1 MIKILF
7 IFANFKSRYYSFD
20 QQCLPQD
27 CEHMAGR
34 SYDVR
39 TYATYQSGGC
49 SLSLPPLGK
58 PTAISSIR
66 PHYSCRQSFK
76 LRSSALPL
84 LKEQLHTK
92 IKDPNHL
99 SVKNTHRVSPSQPQ
113 QFQYCACWW
122 LVYIHNIKLGLT
134 SINNTLKE
142 KKKKTASWQK
152 ATDNTQSSYTAW
164 STQARVV
171 PSASFLSWVNHSD
184 LHHMQAFSVL
194 VLASGSA
201 GLLSSFQTGSKGQQ
215 VLCLAWLALPTS
227 GTELQLEG
235 AACHCSAAG
244 THCSSLLG
252 LKGEMQAGLTL
263 APSLKAHSVPPPD
276 LPRLPFSIM
285 DIL

>member
-122 LVYIHNIKLGLT
+122 HVYIHNIKLGLT

-142 KKKKTASWQK
+142 KKKKEQ
-152 ATDNTQSSYTAW
+152 
-164 STQARVV
+164 
-171 PSASFLSWVNHSD
+171 
-184 LHHMQAFSVL
+184 
-194 VLASGSA
+194 
-201 GLLSSFQTGSKGQQ
+201 
-215 VLCLAWLALPTS
+215 
-227 GTELQLEG
+227 
-235 AACHCSAAG
+235 
-244 THCSSLLG
+244 
-252 LKGEMQAGLTL
+252 
-263 APSLKAHSVPPPD
+263 PPD
-276 LPRLPFSIM
+276 RRQQTTPNLLIQLGPRKQG
-285 DIL
+285 

>member
-92 IKDPNHL
+92 IKDTNHL
-99 SVKNTHRVSPSQPQ
+99 SVKNTHRVYPSQPQ
-113 QFQYCACWW
+113 QFEYCACWW

-142 KKKKTASWQK
+142 KKKKNSLLTEGNRQHPIFLYSLVHASKGSPFCFIPSPGW
-152 ATDNTQSSYTAW
+152 TILT
-164 STQARVV
+164 STICRL
-171 PSASFLSWVNHSD
+171 SAYWCLPAVQLDSCLHSRLAPRD
-184 LHHMQAFSVL
+184 SKFSAL
-194 VLASGSA
+194 P
-201 GLLSSFQTGSKGQQ
+201 GLLSPHQAQSFSWKALPAIVALLAHTTLPCWDSKGRCRRD
-215 VLCLAWLALPTS
+215 LHLLPH
-227 GTELQLEG
+227 LRLILF
-235 AACHCSAAG
+235 
-244 THCSSLLG
+244 LL
-252 LKGEMQAGLTL
+252 LTF
-263 APSLKAHSVPPPD
+263 HVC
-276 LPRLPFSIM
+276 PF
-285 DIL
+285 L

>member
-34 SYDVR
+34 SYNVR
-39 TYATYQSGGC
+39 MYATYQSGGC

-171 PSASFLSWVNHSD
+171 PSASFPLLGEPFWPPPYAGFQRIGACQRFSWT
-184 LHHMQAFSVL
+184 L
-194 VLASGSA
+194 VFIPDWLQGTASSLPCLACSPHIRRRASA
-201 GLLSSFQTGSKGQQ
+201 GRR
-215 VLCLAWLALPTS
+215 CLPL
-227 GTELQLEG
+227 
-235 AACHCSAAG
+235 
-244 THCSSLLG
+244 
-252 LKGEMQAGLTL
+252 
-263 APSLKAHSVPPPD
+263 
-276 LPRLPFSIM
+276 
-285 DIL
+285 